1 MLLLGYDKTERNPR
15 FIFANEV
22 SVVQCLNKI
31 FTHLEYLGY
40 ETHDY
45 LALLREEIEAQAAE
59 LGEDVEI
66 ELLEDEGVAEE
77 QEVYLAEQADGTP
90 SEIMILVFKKTQK
103 IVFRVNMDRDKS
115 PLDDER
121 LFETFNLL
129 NDSFRGAPK
138 IFYDA
143 DREEIAI
150 ETVWFG
156 DFYRQRL
163 FLRFFNEL
171 QEFCE
176 AALGKVFLT
185 SEEDH
190 QTQAERL
197 ERLLE
202 IDYHPDEDDPEA

>member
-1 MLLLGYDKTERNPR
+1 MRDLISVHST
-15 FIFANEV
+15 NEV
-22 SVVQCLNKI
+22 SVVQCLTKI
-31 FTHLEYLGY
+31 FNHLSYLGY
-40 ETHDY
+40 ETQDY
-45 LALLREEIEAQAAE
+45 LSLLRKEIEAQVEE
-59 LGEDVEI
+59 LGDDVEI
-66 ELLEDEGVAEE
+66 ELLEEEGMAEE
-77 QEVYLAEQADGTP
+77 QEVYLAEQNEGTP
-90 SEIMILVFKKTQK
+90 AEIMILVFKKSQK
-103 IVFRVNMDRDKS
+103 IVFRVNMDREKS
-115 PLDDER
+115 RLDDER
-121 LFETFNLL
+121 LFEIFNLL

-171 QEFCE
+171 SEFCNL
-176 AALGKVFLT
+176 ALGKVFLEP
-185 SEEDH
+185 EEDH

-202 IDYHPDEDDPEA
+202 IEYNPDEDEPESPDD